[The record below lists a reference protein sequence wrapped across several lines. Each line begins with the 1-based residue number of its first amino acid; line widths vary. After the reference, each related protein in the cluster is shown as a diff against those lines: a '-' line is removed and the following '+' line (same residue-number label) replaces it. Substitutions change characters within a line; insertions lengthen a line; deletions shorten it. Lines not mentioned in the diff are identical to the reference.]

1 MNNAFGSSTL
11 ETGLGNNGFEVSLNY
26 ITGIPDP
33 NHLLCS
39 NTLKL
44 AFKSLMK
51 RDVNTKEK
59 SITHMLEYIKEN
71 PSELNDDLV
80 IITWVQLYP
89 KLSIDDSKKVRSLSH
104 QIQSQFVL
112 SLGKLYAKYLKD
124 TIGIWLSG
132 LYDTD
137 RSTSKICKESIYIA
151 FGSNIEKISNLWKIF
166 TIQILNYSNQVLTYE
181 TKDTLS
187 DERFCSNDESEAKYL
202 RVLQSSILL
211 VVNTLNEINSIDM
224 LNDNIINLLKNIFNQ
239 KSLYDSFSSKDFN
252 LKKSTYMSFKSL
264 ISSKHLDLIID
275 RNIFKS
281 LSKAMIKGIKFD
293 SKINPLLYSNTIIVI
308 LDTLVCVTSYDA
320 LLWINTKKSDEKL
333 LSLLRLGSLNSE
345 PIYYDIVFKLLKIL
359 PSEILKFDD
368 SLKFNPY
375 FDALISS
382 VQKEKSILFIEK
394 GWKVLLNLI
403 TVLISQN
410 ALSNHVLDKFTYSLI
425 KLIDSPLLISSNL
438 KNLMDNIH
446 SFAND
451 DKDVLLDINSIIM
464 DSLPNKALLFVDY
477 DNYIVKNTSKFLESF
492 IELLDINKSD
502 LEEVLIANSIDSLEE
517 INSTEGIPLL
527 AFLII
532 NIFIKKNN
540 MKYSG
545 SIISFI
551 NTIPQYI
558 TESFVSQPLE
568 TLILFSHSNYAKE
581 DLVNNTVNETFIKL
595 NELHLVNKLL
605 KVVSKFSN
613 LNLHE
618 AKDLN
623 DYLVQNSKSINDF
636 ENHNTSTLY
645 EFLTL
650 EILLNLYQ
658 NENFDSFISNS
669 LSYYKNDLYVQ
680 FAEQTPEFLEK
691 LIGIIF
697 DEKFI
702 DNPEYKIAIDLLN
715 KLALNLSKPKFCDT
729 FKASLLKVVG
739 NYDYKYLNIKN
750 IVTNI
755 TDDFCSQFLNANLLK
770 NFEFMFTTN
779 LNNLLSIS
787 NSLDLGLYFFVDN
800 SIDNNEKLKNTD
812 FNSARVGINKACFY
826 SELLRDNPEVN
837 ENYILD
843 LALIAE
849 YASDILFLENTY
861 SNILQ
866 EKIIEFQSTV
876 RIAVLQLFKDINYQ
890 TIFQDIFLNKTE
902 NNSISYLLKLLANE
916 NNLIKYYSHRILKS
930 ILMEKSESLSFKTFE
945 ALDFKP
951 LMKSPELLFVFL
963 NSSKKYLVSKNL
975 NYIRT
980 NNIANLLNIKTSL
993 DICTNGLREL
1003 ILLNSFINIDLDYDI
1018 PENFILV
1025 TPQRCLILLNTITN
1039 WLETEIAYDEAFKP
1053 VRIAMIQFVQRY
1065 INGVYYVCDN
1075 NYPSDFINKIFN
1087 LGTKLLSETT
1097 NLLDNEDEITID
1109 LLYYTLKL
1117 YVMLYKYKDDIE
1129 SWEDDCVDTE
1139 EEFISLFFKFS
1150 KLKIINQP
1158 VTIITRTFSI
1168 ILTEHI
1174 KSTTL
1179 SDNYDK
1185 FYNLIN
1191 NENTDIQRI
1200 GCTLLHKLIPEVQ
1213 DNLVVEFTLNKKKA
1227 NEEGYSGIHLP
1238 LTLIKVTD
1246 TPLVDYIEFESPWK
1260 VYQYLWSWY
1269 LIMDH
1274 FKSITQ
1280 QMRQDYIND
1289 LGEDKICLFL
1299 NFIFSELDLNKFK
1312 LHDDEKTFVKDYIFT
1327 DNATL
1332 DYPEEIRKI
1341 LLNLVYEIMNNIGG
1355 TFAQNWF
1362 HSIKDRQLQQ
1372 NIEKFIVRFISPE
1385 LINDILSTLCN
1396 KNSIEDSEFKI
1407 NINRKTN
1414 EIKCLYNIDEQKME
1428 ISITLPSNFPLSQI
1442 TVNGIS
1448 RVGVDEKKWK
1458 SWIMSAQYVINF
1470 QNGTILDSIKHFK
1483 DNVTAN
1489 FENYEDCAIC
1499 YSILNAVDHST
1510 PNKVCPTCKHNFH
1523 SACLY
1528 RWFKSSGA
1536 STCPLCRS
1544 KFNFKKH
1551 S

>member
-1 MNNAFGSSTL
+1 MSNAFGSSS

-26 ITGIPDP
+26 ITGVPDP

-51 RDVNTKEK
+51 RDINTKEK

-112 SLGKLYAKYLKD
+112 SLGKSYAKYLKD

-132 LYDTD
+132 LYDSD
-137 RSTSKICKESIYIA
+137 RSTSKICKESIHIA
-151 FGSNIEKISNLWKIF
+151 FGGKVEKISNLWKIF
-166 TIQILNYSNQVLTYE
+166 TIQILNYSNQVLAYE

-211 VVNTLNEINSIDM
+211 IVNTLNEINSIDT
-224 LNDNIINLLKNIFNQ
+224 LNDNTINLLKNIFSQ
-239 KSLYDSFSSKDFN
+239 ESLYDAFNSKDFN
-252 LKKSTYMSFKSL
+252 LKKSAYMSFKSL
-264 ISSKHLDLIID
+264 ITSKHID
-275 RNIFKS
+275 SLVDKNIYKA
-281 LSKAMIKGIKFD
+281 LSKAMVKGIKFD

-308 LDTLVCVTSYDA
+308 LDTLVCVTSYDSS
-320 LLWINTKKSDEKL
+320 LWINIKKSNEKL
-333 LSLLRLGSLNSE
+333 LSLLKLGSLNSE
-345 PIYYDIVFKLLKIL
+345 PIYYDIIFKLLKIL
-359 PSEILKFDD
+359 PSEIIQFSDSSKF
-368 SLKFNPY
+368 SPY
-375 FDALISS
+375 FDALVSS
-382 VQKEKSILFIEK
+382 IQKEKLIPFIEK
-394 GWKVLLNLI
+394 GWKVLLNLLTI
-403 TVLISQN
+403 LISEN
-410 ALSNHVLDKFTYSLI
+410 ALSNDILDKFTFSLI
-425 KLIDSPLLISSNL
+425 KLIDSPRLISSNL
-438 KNLMDNIH
+438 KILMDNIH
-446 SFAND
+446 SFSNN
-451 DKDVLLDINSIIM
+451 DKDVLLDINSAIM

-477 DNYIVKNTSKFLESF
+477 DNYIVKNTNTFLESF
-492 IELLDINKSD
+492 IDLLDTNKSD
-502 LEEVLIANSIDSLEE
+502 LEEVLLANSIDSLEE
-517 INSTEGIPLL
+517 VDHTEGIPLL
-527 AFLII
+527 AFMII

-540 MKYSG
+540 MDYSD

-558 TESFVSQPLE
+558 TQSFVSQPLE

-581 DLVNNTVNETFIKL
+581 ELVNSIVNETFIKL
-595 NELHLVNKLL
+595 KELNLTNNLL
-605 KVVSKFSN
+605 KVISKFSN

-618 AKDLN
+618 TKDLN
-623 DYLVQNSKSINDF
+623 DHLVQNSKSTHDF
-636 ENHNTSTLY
+636 ENDGTSTLY

-650 EILLNLYQ
+650 EILSNLYQ
-658 NENFDSFISNS
+658 NEKFDSFISNS
-669 LSYYKNDLYVQ
+669 VTHYKNDLYVE
-680 FAEQTPEFLEK
+680 FAEKTPSFLEK
-691 LIGIIF
+691 LIAIVLDG
-697 DEKFI
+697 KNN
-702 DNPEYKIAIDLLN
+702 DNFEYKIAIDLLN
-715 KLALNLSKPKFCDT
+715 KMALNLSKSKFHDT
-729 FKASLLKVVG
+729 FKISLLKVVG
-739 NYDYKYLNIKN
+739 YYDFNYSNIKN
-750 IVTNI
+750 IITNI
-755 TDDFCSQFLNANLLK
+755 PDDFFTGLLNCNLLK
-770 NFEFMFTTN
+770 NFESVFAIN
-779 LNNLLSIS
+779 PHNLLSMG
-787 NSLDLGLYFFVDN
+787 NSLDMGLYFFVDN
-800 SIDNNEKLKNTD
+800 TVESNGNLATIDFKEAKIN
-812 FNSARVGINKACFY
+812 INKACFY
-826 SELLRDNPEVN
+826 SELLKENPGRN
-837 ENYILD
+837 ENHILN
-843 LALIAE
+843 LALVAE

-861 SNILQ
+861 SSTLQ
-866 EKIIEFQSTV
+866 EKIIEFQSFI
-876 RIAVLQLFKDINYQ
+876 RISLLNLFESSDYQ
-890 TIFQDIFLNKTE
+890 TIFQAIISNTTE
-902 NNSISYLLKLLANE
+902 NKSILYLLNLLKEE

-930 ILMEKSESLSFKTFE
+930 ILIEKSESLSAKIFE

-963 NSSKKYLVSKNL
+963 CSSKRFLVSKNL
-975 NYIRT
+975 EYIRT
-980 NNIANLLNIKTSL
+980 NSIANLLSIKKSS
-993 DICTNGLREL
+993 DIHTIGVREL
-1003 ILLNSFINIDLDYDI
+1003 ILLNSFIDIDLDYDI
-1018 PENFILV
+1018 PENLTLIS
-1025 TPQRCLILLNTITN
+1025 PQRCLILLNTITN
-1039 WLETEIAYDEAFKP
+1039 WLETELAYDEVFKP
-1053 VRIAMIQFVQRY
+1053 VRIVMMQFVQRY
-1065 INGVYYVCDN
+1065 IKGIYYVCDN
-1075 NYPSDFINKIFN
+1075 NYPSDFINKVFD
-1087 LGTKLLSETT
+1087 LGTKLLSETA

-1109 LLYYTLKL
+1109 LLYYTLKQYL
-1117 YVMLYKYKDDIE
+1117 LLSKYKVDIE
-1129 SWEDDCVDTE
+1129 SWDDDCADTE
-1139 EEFISLFFKFS
+1139 EEIISLFFKFS
-1150 KLKIINQP
+1150 NLKPMNQP
-1158 VTIITRTFSI
+1158 VMIIARTFST
-1168 ILTEHI
+1168 ILTESI
-1174 KSTTL
+1174 KSSTL
-1179 SDNYDK
+1179 NEYYDK
-1185 FYNLIN
+1185 LYGLIGC
-1191 NENTDIQRI
+1191 ENRDIQRI

-1213 DNLVVEFTLNKKKA
+1213 DNLVVEFTLNKKKV

-1238 LTLIKVTD
+1238 QTLIEITN
-1246 TPLVDYIEFESPWK
+1246 TPLIDYIEFESPWK

-1269 LIMDH
+1269 LVMDH

-1312 LHDDEKTFVKDYIFT
+1312 LHDDEKTFVKDYKFT
-1327 DNATL
+1327 DNVVL
-1332 DYPEEIRKI
+1332 EYSEEIRKI
-1341 LLNLVYEIMNNIGG
+1341 LINLVYEIMNNIGG

-1385 LINDILSTLCN
+1385 LINDILSTLSN

-1407 NINRKTN
+1407 NINKKIN

-1544 KFNFKKH
+1544 KFQFKKH